1 MSASTAALPASTTAS
16 ARVVAIPV
24 RDSDRAARC
33 TQCGMHAFCTSNAGS
48 VGTATALVAARVRV
62 RKGDALVRSGEA
74 FTALYAVRTG
84 TCKSVLV
91 TPDGQ
96 EQIVDCHIAGDIVGT
111 DGIGTGVHDCAIVA
125 LEDSELCVLPFD
137 HLESIAR
144 ANKEFQHTLHAL
156 LAREIRRERKVMLML
171 GTMRAE
177 QRLAAFLLDLA
188 DRYAARGY
196 SATEFHLRMSR
207 AEIGSYLGMK
217 LETVSRTFSA
227 FQQQGLLEVD
237 KRHIRIADMPGLSQA
252 LDMRAH

>member
-1 MSASTAALPASTTAS
+1 MSASTAALPPR
-16 ARVVAIPV
+16 ARVVPIPV
-24 RDSDRAARC
+24 RDSDRVARC
-33 TQCGMHAFCTSNAGS
+33 TQCGMHAYCTTNAHAAGP
-48 VGTATALVAARVRV
+48 ATMLAATRVRV
-62 RKGDALVRSGEA
+62 RKGDTLVRSGEA

-111 DGIGTGVHDCAIVA
+111 DGIGAGVHDCAIVA

-144 ANKEFQHTLHAL
+144 TSKEFQHNLHAL

-196 SATEFHLRMSR
+196 SATEVVLRMTR
-207 AEIGSYLGMK
+207 EDIGRHLGMK
-217 LETVSRTFSA
+217 LETVSRLFSR
-227 FQQQGLLEVD
+227 FDQEGV
-237 KRHIRIADMPGLSQA
+237 IRVHGREIKLIDRGALKQLVQA
-252 LDMRAH
+252 TLQ

>member
-1 MSASTAALPASTTAS
+1 MSASTAALPARAS

-24 RDSDRAARC
+24 RDSERAARC
-33 TQCGMHAFCTSNAGS
+33 TQCGMHAFCSSNPLAT
-48 VGTATALVAARVRV
+48 GTATSLVATRVRV
-62 RKGDALVRSGEA
+62 RKGDALVRSGEP

-144 ANKEFQHTLHAL
+144 ASKDFQRTLHAI
-156 LAREIRRERKVMLML
+156 LAREIRRERQVMLML

-196 SATEFHLRMSR
+196 SATEVVLRMTR
-207 AEIGSYLGMK
+207 EDIGRHLGMK
-217 LETVSRTFSA
+217 LETVSRLFSR
-227 FQQQGLLEVD
+227 FDQEGVIRVHGREVKLID
-237 KRHIRIADMPGLSQA
+237 RGA
-252 LDMRAH
+252 LKQLVHATLQ